1 MNDTNKEVKRDIAN
15 INNNEKN
22 NIIQKNKKNEKNNIT
37 NYKIKKIKE
46 SDSENKN
53 MKKEINELNKAHTVK
68 ETNED
73 EESEY
78 GKDLNELNEEDKLYY
93 YEPQSIVNYSSV
105 KFTNKINR
113 KHFSFSVLKGNK
125 IPHLPFNSPIT
136 DISKNLFKFEDN
148 NGYNSQLQSQPF
160 ERSNNIFK
168 IKNLNDKINQKKNDI
183 QKVNKAISNKQK
195 ELLFYNKEIRIIDNM
210 IQKEE
215 EERVILQNM
224 INYFINK

>member
-1 MNDTNKEVKRDIAN
+1 MNDTNKEVQTEKAD
-15 INNNEKN
+15 INNNKKN

-53 MKKEINELNKAHTVK
+53 MKKEINEFNKAHTVK

-93 YEPQSIVNYSSV
+93 YEPQSIVNYSSAN
-105 KFTNKINR
+105 FTNKRNR
-113 KHFSFSVLKGNK
+113 KHFSFSVWKENK
-125 IPHLPFNSPIT
+125 MSNLPFSSLIT
-136 DISKNLFKFEDN
+136 DINKNLFKFEDN

-160 ERSNNIFK
+160 ERSNNILK

-183 QKVNKAISNKQK
+183 QKVNKVISNKQK

-215 EERVILQNM
+215 EERVILQTM